1 MQKSNYQIMQ
11 EQMAERFL
19 RYDQEKMIEKFQ
31 LACNAEYI
39 YITFVNSPYQINRK
53 NRRNTGAEEGRG
65 KLGPDQL

>member
-39 YITFVNSPYQINRK
+39 YITFVTAPIR
-53 NRRNTGAEEGRG
+53 
-65 KLGPDQL
+65 